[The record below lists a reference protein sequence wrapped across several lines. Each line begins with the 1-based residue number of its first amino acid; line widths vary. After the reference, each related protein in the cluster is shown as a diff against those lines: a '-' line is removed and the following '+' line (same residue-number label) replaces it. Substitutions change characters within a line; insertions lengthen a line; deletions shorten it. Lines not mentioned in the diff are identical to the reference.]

1 VSGDPAVLGWS
12 TADFNQPVSQDMSLQ
27 TGPMASARVRIGPNA
42 IQMSGDTLIDVLN
55 LSDQIIEISVRV
67 GRIHLQLSRLSQ
79 IESVEIPYGS
89 VWLLQTGAYEIETGT
104 ADQPARVV
112 VFDGRARFI
121 GGKVDLPIDGGEEAR
136 VTGPHPLGVSTGP
149 ASPTATSGAPNHG
162 ETVRRYRE
170 AADRGNASAQY
181 DMGWLYENGQ
191 GVPQDYREAMRWY
204 RKAANQG
211 KAAAQ
216 NSIGSLYQ
224 NGQGVEQDYGEA
236 MRWYRRAA
244 DQAYPAAQSNI
255 GILYANGQ
263 GVPRNLSQA
272 RAWMQ
277 KAAAAG
283 DEDARD
289 WLAAN

>member
-1 VSGDPAVLGWS
+1 MSKPNVPASPPQPTTTEEAPCRVGSLVYISGEVNYALRAVSGDPAVLGWS

-149 ASPTATSGAPNHG
+149 ASPTATSGASNHG

-170 AADRGNASAQY
+170 AA
-181 DMGWLYENGQ
+181 
-191 GVPQDYREAMRWY
+191 VEAMLQHSTIW
-204 RKAANQG
+204 A
-211 KAAAQ
+211 
-216 NSIGSLYQ
+216 GSTRI
-224 NGQGVEQDYGEA
+224 VK
-236 MRWYRRAA
+236 
-244 DQAYPAAQSNI
+244 AYPRTI
-255 GILYANGQ
+255 GRRCGGIARPLIRAKPQPKTVSG
-263 GVPRNLSQA
+263 RCTKTA
-272 RAWMQ
+272 RASSKIM
-277 KAAAAG
+277 
-283 DEDARD
+283 ARR
-289 WLAAN
+289 